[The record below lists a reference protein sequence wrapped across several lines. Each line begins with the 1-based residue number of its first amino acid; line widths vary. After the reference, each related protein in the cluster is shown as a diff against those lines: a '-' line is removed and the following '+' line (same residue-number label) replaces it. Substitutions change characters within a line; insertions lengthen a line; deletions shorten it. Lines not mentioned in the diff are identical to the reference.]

1 MLEVEVEIEVGLR
14 WSVVRVKGCRPEG
27 VYMPPRGADRLG
39 TLGAHVLFRW
49 GIRSESGELREV
61 LARAEGHGEGG
72 LRAECMR
79 NWAGKDRCVLFEA
92 GEKPEVSLGV
102 RGAP

>member
-27 VYMPPRGADRLG
+27 FYMPPRGADRLG

>member
-1 MLEVEVEIEVGLR
+1 
-14 WSVVRVKGCRPEG
+14 
-27 VYMPPRGADRLG
+27 MPPRGANRLG

-72 LRAECMR
+72 LRA
-79 NWAGKDRCVLFEA
+79 D
-92 GEKPEVSLGV
+92 
-102 RGAP
+102 